1 MSVKHSLLALLD
13 RRPGHGYQLHGLL
26 AETLGEPWTV
36 NTGQIYSTLS
46 RLQREGLV
54 HKSRETAES
63 EGDRTV
69 YSLTGSGREELVQW
83 FLEPISRAD
92 RLKDSFYAKL
102 VLSCLSE
109 AASPADVL
117 QSQRRQLMS
126 ELQDL
131 TQLRRRADAEQ
142 KLTSLLLLESGIMHL
157 EADLRW
163 MDLCENRLEELL
175 HLPPPK
181 YVPRPR
187 GRPPKGNDGNQE
199 D

>member
-1 MSVKHSLLALLD
+1 MSVKHAVLALLHQS
-13 RRPGHGYQLHGLL
+13 PGYGYQLHGLL
-26 AETLGEPWTV
+26 AETLGEPWSI
-36 NTGQIYSTLS
+36 NTGQVYGTLS
-46 RLQREGLV
+46 RLERDGLV
-54 HKSRETAES
+54 LTSYKNT
-63 EGDRTV
+63 GGDDDRTV
-69 YSLTGSGREELVQW
+69 YTLTENGKEELFRW
-83 FLEPISRAD
+83 FQEPISRAD

-117 QSQRRQLMS
+117 QSQRKQLMT

-157 EADLRW
+157 EADLHW

-187 GRPPKGNDGNQE
+187 GRPPKGSDSNQE